1 VPNAVIY
8 LILTPEPRTGK
19 SIVPNL
25 HVKIIVNGSMRR
37 IGARRI
43 LIAWPTSKNKAEP
56 GIRLVLIIAVKG
68 GTVTRL

>member
-1 VPNAVIY
+1 M
-8 LILTPEPRTGK
+8 K
-19 SIVPNL
+19 
-25 HVKIIVNGSMRR
+25 R

-56 GIRLVLIIAVKG
+56 GIRLVIIIAVKD

>member
-1 VPNAVIY
+1 MPIAGIY

-25 HVKIIVNGSMRR
+25 HVKIIVNGSMKR

-43 LIAWPTSKNKAEP
+43 LIAWPTSKDKSEP
-56 GIRLVLIIAVKG
+56 GIRLALITAVKG
-68 GTVTRL
+68 GPVTLL

>member
-1 VPNAVIY
+1 VSTAGIF

-25 HVKIIVNGSMRR
+25 HVKIIVNGSMKR

-43 LIAWPTSKNKAEP
+43 LIAWPTSKNKSEL
-56 GIRLVLIIAVKG
+56 GIRLALIIAVKG
-68 GTVTRL
+68 GPVTRL

>member
-1 VPNAVIY
+1 VPTAGIY
-8 LILTPEPRTGK
+8 LILTPEPRPGK

-25 HVKIIVNGSMRR
+25 HVKIIVNDKMKR

>member
-1 VPNAVIY
+1 VPTAGIY

-25 HVKIIVNGSMRR
+25 HVKIIVNGSMKR